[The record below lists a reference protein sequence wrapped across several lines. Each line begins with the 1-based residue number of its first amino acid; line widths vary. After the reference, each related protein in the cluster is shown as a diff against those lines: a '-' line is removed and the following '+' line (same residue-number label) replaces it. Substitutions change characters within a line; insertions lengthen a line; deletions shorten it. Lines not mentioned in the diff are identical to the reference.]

1 MKKILLLVVGFVGL
15 NAFGQVEIRKGTDPA
30 NIAGTEITY
39 DIDLNEVP
47 AGEEFTYSD
56 RLKLYVRNTGSTD
69 RDVVIVREEVDVP
82 TGWKDNICW
91 PPTCFNITAGTTI
104 YTTPGGPNLN
114 TLLAGADKDSVVV
127 GGGTQKFVAEIKP
140 QFFPGLGNPGE
151 SALYKYSV
159 KDVETSDILG
169 SVNVRVNY
177 INNVSINTVKSVDFS
192 VAPNPATDVISIN
205 AEGVVGG
212 TLRVVD
218 MLGNVIYVS
227 DFNNSKKVNVSEF
240 KNGVYFL
247 TVQSGNSKGFTKK
260 LVVRH

>member
-1 MKKILLLVVGFVGL
+1 M
-15 NAFGQVEIRKGTDPA
+15 
-30 NIAGTEITY
+30 
-39 DIDLNEVP
+39 
-47 AGEEFTYSD
+47 
-56 RLKLYVRNTGSTD
+56 
-69 RDVVIVREEVDVP
+69 
-82 TGWKDNICW
+82 
-91 PPTCFNITAGTTI
+91 
-104 YTTPGGPNLN
+104 
-114 TLLAGADKDSVVV
+114 
-127 GGGTQKFVAEIKP
+127 
-140 QFFPGLGNPGE
+140 
-151 SALYKYSV
+151 
-159 KDVETSDILG
+159 ETSDILG

-177 INNVSINTVKSVDFS
+177 INNVSINTVKSIDFS

>member
-1 MKKILLLVVGFVGL
+1 MKKILLLVAGL
-15 NAFGQVEIRKGTDPA
+15 FTLTAFGQIEIRKSGETA
-30 NIAGTEITY
+30 NISGTEISF

-47 AGEEFTYSD
+47 ADDEWAFSE
-56 RLKLYVRNTGSTD
+56 RLKLYVRNTGSTN

-82 TGWKDNICW
+82 TGWRDNICW
-91 PPTCFNITAGTTI
+91 PPTCFNIAAGTTS

-114 TLLAGADKDSVVV
+114 TLLAGADKDSVIV
-127 GGGTQKFVAEIKP
+127 GGGTQKFIAEIKP
-140 QFFPGLGNPGE
+140 QFFPGNPGE

-169 SVNVRVNY
+169 SVDVRVNY
-177 INNVSINTVKSVDFS
+177 IDNVSVNTVKSVDFS

-205 AEGVVGG
+205 AEGIVGG